1 MAKNAGG
8 AHSMNMVRGIKE
20 RVKQLLLRESELS
33 RKADELGF
41 IIYRDSSGIVIRH
54 EVAGKEK

>member
-20 RVKQLLLRESELS
+20 RVRQLLLRESELS

-41 IIYRDSSGIVIRH
+41 VIYRDGSGKIIRH
-54 EVAGKEK
+54 KVAGK